1 MHQEN
6 PSKPNLFVGAGKKAV
21 HRLKEK
27 DEKSEQATR
36 GDKMYLRL
44 SVVLRNTRSGD
55 SSFARHEAHRTQS
68 CRTKHAISSFS
79 LCNLTPSTKPTRR
92 KIFPRRLD
100 FTENTPRERRRGQ
113 TARQI
118 FVNLHLSM
126 DPHNRRGSAS
136 FSTFLEDQ
144 PSYEG
149 RNDRDLLLSNPAF
162 LSGGVS

>member
-1 MHQEN
+1 
-6 PSKPNLFVGAGKKAV
+6 
-21 HRLKEK
+21 
-27 DEKSEQATR
+27 
-36 GDKMYLRL
+36 MYLGL
-44 SVVLRNTRSGD
+44 SVVLRDTRPGD

-79 LCNLTPSTKPTRR
+79 LCNLTPSTKPNRR
-92 KIFPRRLD
+92 EIFPRRLG

-118 FVNLHLSM
+118 FVDLHLSM

-149 RNDRDLLLSNPAF
+149 RNDRDLLPFIRRFYLVAF
-162 LSGGVS
+162 PREHRPWNVSIHELKYRTPRSELLASILFRSS